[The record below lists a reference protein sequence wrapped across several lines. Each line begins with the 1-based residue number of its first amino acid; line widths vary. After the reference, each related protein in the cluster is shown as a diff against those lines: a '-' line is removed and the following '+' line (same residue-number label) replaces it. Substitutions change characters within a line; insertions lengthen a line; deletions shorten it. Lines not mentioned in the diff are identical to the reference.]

1 MDAAGRPEPSQ
12 RAAVTPHPRRPARAE
27 AASTSYQ
34 PLIALTRTNHSKRSS
49 RTDVSIT
56 FLTTVL
62 IPACPDDSGDLP
74 TMRPSAS
81 VTPILVQYRGDM
93 DSGHGSVLSVSSS
106 LSGHSDAAAAP
117 LEFGK

>member
-1 MDAAGRPEPSQ
+1 MQQAVRSRASAQ
-12 RAAVTPHPRRPARAE
+12 RSPHTRGE

-49 RTDVSIT
+49 RTDVPIT

-74 TMRPSAS
+74 TKRQRRCGS

>member
-1 MDAAGRPEPSQ
+1 M
-12 RAAVTPHPRRPARAE
+12 
-27 AASTSYQ
+27 
-34 PLIALTRTNHSKRSS
+34 
-49 RTDVSIT
+49 
-56 FLTTVL
+56 TVV
-62 IPACPDDSGDLP
+62 IC
-74 TMRPSAS
+74 RPSAS